1 MSKVNPCLQ
10 IETLDLFLPMASCLL
25 IKFFMKRKF
34 HCFHL
39 RMRRKLVWG
48 SNRVRFL
55 FSLSCVSCIAVIY
68 YELDKVFSTDVNV
81 NMIMKIHPWKVFSR
95 NRLPLKELKQFH
107 WNSKEERWLTYVS
120 MGGGGRAGGAVVRVR
135 VPVKYLWWSF
145 LGKSCRK
152 APTLMFLLFETIR
165 CKAYYKTA
173 LVRGR
178 HLFQS

>member
-10 IETLDLFLPMASCLL
+10 IETLDLILFLPMASCLL

-48 SNRVRFL
+48 SNRVRFQ

-68 YELDKVFSTDVNV
+68 YEFDKVFSTDVNV
-81 NMIMKIHPWKVFSR
+81 NMIMKIHLWKVFSW

-107 WNSKEERWLTYVS
+107 WNTKEERWLTYVS
-120 MGGGGRAGGAVVRVR
+120 MGGGGWAVGRYSGLGSQSNIYDEVFWGKVAEKLQRWCSYYLKLLGAKLITRR
-135 VPVKYLWWSF
+135 
-145 LGKSCRK
+145 R
-152 APTLMFLLFETIR
+152 
-165 CKAYYKTA
+165 
-173 LVRGR
+173 
-178 HLFQS
+178 